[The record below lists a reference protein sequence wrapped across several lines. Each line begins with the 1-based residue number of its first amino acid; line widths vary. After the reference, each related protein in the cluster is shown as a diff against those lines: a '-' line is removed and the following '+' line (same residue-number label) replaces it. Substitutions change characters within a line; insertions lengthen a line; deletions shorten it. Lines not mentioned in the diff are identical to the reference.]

1 MARSCPTPRLS
12 WVVYVL
18 KKWYIQIPFQLDTKG
33 WKKRGFLEQAVDL
46 PGFGVDVHIKVP
58 RCGGQTRDRL
68 DVGSQSV
75 AGYTLAQFSIVKET
89 SQGK

>member
-1 MARSCPTPRLS
+1 MGSVCVEK
-12 WVVYVL
+12 VVYTNSL
-18 KKWYIQIPFQLDTKG
+18 PIGYEG

-75 AGYTLAQFSIVKET
+75 AGYTLAQFSTVKET
-89 SQGK
+89 T